1 MLLHTGAS
9 SWGARSVNPF
19 GWDPSRPAPWWRH
32 RHVRAQKHTLVLH
45 VAGLCYLE
53 TSSAAQASG
62 ILEMMTTT
70 AAKRRH
76 LASSPFQ
83 PDAEP
88 TIEQYALNDLVSH
101 DSYGM
106 GRVINLEGA
115 AVTVDFRSQTVRIP
129 SPYHRMARL

>member
-1 MLLHTGAS
+1 M
-9 SWGARSVNPF
+9 
-19 GWDPSRPAPWWRH
+19 
-32 RHVRAQKHTLVLH
+32 H
-45 VAGLCYLE
+45 VAGHITLE
-53 TSSAAQASG
+53 TSSAAQATG
-62 ILEMMTTT
+62 ILELMTTP
-70 AAKRRH
+70 AARRRH

-83 PDAEP
+83 PDPEP

-106 GRVINLEGA
+106 GRVIKVEGA